1 MTRYNIAYWRAHSG
15 AIAETLAD
23 FERLLPD
30 QERILDPG
38 HPDIQHTRDSIAH
51 LRKRLRTQPD
61 PPET

>member
-1 MTRYNIAYWRAHSG
+1 LQAQSG
-15 AIAETLAD
+15 AIGSALAD

-61 PPET
+61 PSET